1 MRNEKLFEKA
11 SLEGQVYG
19 KLFALTNLIQT
30 RGDDFFSDITLKQHF
45 VLLAISIFEDY
56 SPALNEVAE
65 IAGSSYQNIKKIST
79 LLEKKGYLS
88 IMQDTEDKR
97 KFRLVLTDKIRK
109 VSADMDKEIK
119 RFFDNL
125 FKGLSK
131 EQKKSMLLGLKQME
145 QNVAN
150 FKR

>member
-1 MRNEKLFEKA
+1 MRNEKLIEKA

-30 RGDDFFSDITLKQHF
+30 MGDDFFFDITLKQHF
-45 VLLAISIFEDY
+45 VLLAIGIFEDY

-65 IAGSSYQNIKKIST
+65 IAGCSYQNIKKISI

-88 IMQDTEDKR
+88 IVQDTEDKR
-97 KFRLVLTDKIRK
+97 KLRLVLTDKIRK
-109 VSADMDKEIK
+109 ISSDLDKDIN
-119 RFFDNL
+119 RFFDSL
-125 FKGLSK
+125 FKGISEK
-131 EQKKSMLLGLKQME
+131 QKKSMLMGLKLME
-145 QNVAN
+145 KNAAN